1 MDLGW
6 MAWTLP
12 TALFFT
18 GVAALLAVLTW
29 LELRWPTRPRRGWLP
44 LVTTR
49 GDRVFVSLLVAGF
62 VHAGWLAV
70 TDASVVGASLVSVL
84 LAAALLRWG

>member
-6 MAWTLP
+6 MAWTWP
-12 TALFFT
+12 TAAFF
-18 GVAALLAVLTW
+18 VAVAVLLAVMTW
-29 LELRWPTRPRRGWLP
+29 LERRWPTRPRRGWLP
-44 LVTTR
+44 LATTR
-49 GDRVFVSLLVAGF
+49 GDRLFISLLLAGF

-70 TDASVVGASLVSVL
+70 TDVSVLGASLISLL